1 MLAQRSALYAEARRT
16 TPRNL
21 MPNC

>member
-21 MPNC
+21 MPNF